1 MVSRNNEKYKTM
13 DLSTSQRIFYVELA
27 KLVKDY
33 PDMLRLLVILFS
45 FLFFKY
51 VFFESLVFL
60 RFNCYRYSVE
70 YFRESPPFWSCQYMC
85 VPPPTK
91 RMKQDVEKHEIQVVD
106 LFEGVLQYL
115 QTFSNYFRTK
125 WKWSEF
131 LLEFNK
137 SEHIYSKW

>member
-1 MVSRNNEKYKTM
+1 
-13 DLSTSQRIFYVELA
+13 
-27 KLVKDY
+27 
-33 PDMLRLLVILFS
+33 
-45 FLFFKY
+45 
-51 VFFESLVFL
+51 
-60 RFNCYRYSVE
+60 
-70 YFRESPPFWSCQYMC
+70 MC
-85 VPPPTK
+85 VPPPNK
-91 RMKQDVEKHEIQVVD
+91 RMKQNIEKDEIQVVD